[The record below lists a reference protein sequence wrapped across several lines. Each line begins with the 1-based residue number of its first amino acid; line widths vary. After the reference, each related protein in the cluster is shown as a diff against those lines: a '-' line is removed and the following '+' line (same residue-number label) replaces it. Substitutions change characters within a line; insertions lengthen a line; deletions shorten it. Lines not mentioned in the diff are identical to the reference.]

1 MSNEQKGRR
10 HFHAQLDALQEKLME
25 MAGLVER
32 IVGEAC
38 TAVLEG
44 DPSAADKVRAAD
56 DEVDDI
62 EIQIDEMV
70 LELLALHQPMARD
83 LRLVFT
89 ANKVSNDLERV
100 GDHAVNISKAAR
112 RLTDAHPLPEIRELE
127 EMMEITREM
136 LADSLAAYV
145 SRNTGTARM
154 VCITDD
160 KVDELRRSMF
170 RILVTHMLEDPKR
183 ISGALELLLISQ
195 NLERV
200 ADLATNISEDV
211 VFLVEGETIKHGAA
225 GYAHEA
231 DLEQAPAAGVR
242 RCVRTPR
249 APTL

>member
-1 MSNEQKGRR
+1 MSSEQKGRR
-10 HFHAQLDALQEKLME
+10 HFHDQLDALQEKLME

-32 IVGEAC
+32 LVAQAC

-44 DPSAADKVRAAD
+44 DPTAAEQIRATD
-56 DEVDDI
+56 DDVDDI

-112 RLTDAHPLPEIRELE
+112 RITDTHPLPEIRELE
-127 EMMEITREM
+127 EMIEITREM

-160 KVDELRRSMF
+160 KVDDLRRSMF

-183 ISGALELLLISQ
+183 ISGALEFLLISQ
-195 NLERV
+195 NLERI

-211 VFLVEGETIKHGAA
+211 VFLVEGETIKHGVA
-225 GYAHEA
+225 GYADA
-231 DLEQAPAAGVR
+231 SDLQ
-242 RCVRTPR
+242 
-249 APTL
+249 